1 MSNIRGKFFG
11 NAAFSLFCALTI
23 GVCAYLV
30 RRITANGLEKNEYAF
45 FYSTFSLVG
54 MMVAFASAG
63 IPNAAFFFIPDFR
76 NRGEEEKARGVYAW
90 CLRVVFVI
98 GVLLMVVGLP
108 AALLIGRNLERYGIT
123 SPWIFRLLLL
133 LPLPICVSVAMTMLL
148 NGMKA
153 FVAANLLLLWN
164 TLSIFAGVLLFRGRY
179 GLAAVIAVYA
189 FGAFTSAVVGVLWCI
204 WKRGY
209 GFWHPLAPKDRNDLV
224 KAGGWLLLSCTG
236 YYYFSELGNVLL
248 SFLGSPDE
256 TLKFNIA
263 LPIALMIR
271 PLYAVSGVF
280 APFSNQLFQERKIQV
295 LRRSVWSMFLVTAS
309 MMAVAALIFIF
320 FGGFILTLLFGARFA
335 YAAHC
340 TLILVE
346 GALLWNA
353 ARFYADMLNSMR
365 REKSAALIAGASALT
380 SIVLYFSLYP
390 RWGADG
396 MAWAAL
402 IASAVWMLATLSSVL
417 AVLKR
422 TERAASPPR
431 KIMLFHSGSI
441 GDTVIVFPM
450 LKAVRRKWSDAE
462 IVLFTYSG
470 YQGVACVRELV
481 DRSGLVDRVIGFST
495 TGSKLAI
502 VARLVG
508 SSRLVRRERFDLAV
522 NINRTATAHYALRMR
537 LWRLWCRM
545 CGISRCM
552 GDKAL
557 FIFPPRS
564 KGTLPPAVPHHLDM
578 IAARLEADGI
588 AVDDRSIDLNLAP
601 DEVARAR
608 EIWDKNIPAGKFP
621 VAFGIGGKQLRWP
634 MDKYE
639 ELCRRLAPR
648 GVLPVFF
655 GGRENVAEID
665 AAISRLGLGFDAA
678 SAGLSSLRESVA
690 FMGGCRLYVGNDT
703 GTLHMAVAAGLKCVG
718 IYSAHNYPGVWHPYG
733 NGHTV
738 IRHDVRCSGCLKST
752 CPLGRPACIDDI
764 TVDEVEAAVDR
775 MLDMNSERGE

>member
-1 MSNIRGKFFG
+1 MSGIRGKFFG
-11 NAAFSLFCALTI
+11 NAAFSLFCALAI

-30 RRITANGLEKNEYAF
+30 RRITANTLPGNEYAF
-45 FYSTFSLVG
+45 FYPTFSLIG

-76 NRGEEEKARGVYAW
+76 NRGEEDKARGVYAW
-90 CLRVVFVI
+90 CLRMVFVV
-98 GVLLMVVGLP
+98 GVLLTVVGLP
-108 AALLIGRNLERYGIT
+108 TALLIGRNLERYGIA

-189 FGAFTSAVVGVLWCI
+189 FGAFSSAVAGVIWCM
-204 WKRGY
+204 KRRGY
-209 GFWHPLAPKDRNDLV
+209 GFWHPLAPEVRSDLV

-248 SFLGSPDE
+248 SFIGTPEE

-280 APFSNQLFQERKIQV
+280 APFSNQLYQEREYRT
-295 LRRSVWSMFLVTAS
+295 LRRSVWSMFLVTAL
-309 MMAVAALIFIF
+309 MMVAAAAVFIF
-320 FGGFILTLLFGARFA
+320 FGKLILTLLFGARFA
-335 YAAHC
+335 YAAPC

-365 REKSAALIAGASALT
+365 RERRAALIAGASALI
-380 SIVLYFSLYP
+380 SVVLYFALYP
-390 RWGADG
+390 GWGADG

-402 IASAVWMLATLSSVL
+402 IASAVWMLATLATVL
-417 AVLKR
+417 AVLR
-422 TERAASPPR
+422 RAESETLPPR

-450 LKAVRRKWSDAE
+450 LKAVRRKWPDAE

-470 YQGVACVRELV
+470 YRGVECVRELTGP
-481 DRSGLVDRVIGFST
+481 SGSVDRVVGFST
-495 TGSKLAI
+495 SGNKIAI
-502 VARLVG
+502 VARLIACTWG
-508 SSRLVRRERFDLAV
+508 VRRERFDLAV
-522 NINRTATAHYALRMR
+522 NINRTPTAYYPMRMR
-537 LWRLWCRM
+537 LWRRWCRL
-545 CGISRCM
+545 CGIPRCM

-557 FIFPPRS
+557 FVFPPRRE
-564 KGTLPPAVPHHLDM
+564 GELPPAVPHHLDM
-578 IAARLEADGI
+578 IAARLAADGI
-588 AVDDRSIDLNLAP
+588 AVDDRRIDLDLTA
-601 DEVARAR
+601 DEIARAR
-608 EIWDKNIPAGKFP
+608 EKWDKLIPGDKFP
-621 VAFGIGGKQLRWP
+621 VAFGVGGKQLRWP
-634 MDKYE
+634 MEKYE
-639 ELCRRLAPR
+639 ELCRRIVSS
-648 GVLPVFF
+648 GIFPVFF
-655 GGRENVAEID
+655 GGRENVKEID
-665 AAISRLGLGFDAA
+665 AAISRLGVGFNAADAE
-678 SAGLSSLRESVA
+678 LSLRETVA
-690 FMGGCRLYVGNDT
+690 FMGNCKFYVGNDT

-718 IYSAHNYPGVWHPYG
+718 VYSAHNYPACWDPYG
-733 NGHTV
+733 EGHIV
-738 IRHDVRCSGCLKST
+738 VKRAPSCSVCLKSS
-752 CPLGRPACIDDI
+752 CPRGRAACIEDI
-764 TVDEVEAAVDR
+764 PVDEVEAAVR
-775 MLDMNSERGE
+775 QMFERIAE